1 MYEAKEIRL
10 LPDQKRSGAAVLV
23 GLERAARTTAARL
36 FFNVTL
42 MDSQCDNT
50 YGLKAFIDAMYPDST
65 AAETG
70 AHVLFGPSCEYCL
83 GEFKRNPMLALQYSR
98 FDCRRKWP
106 PVGGDFRRQ
115 TKGETCREAKKR

>member
-1 MYEAKEIRL
+1 MHTEIAKLSPNIEGGGDPSASIIQVSIILPDSPGMYEAKEIRL

-36 FFNVTL
+36 YFNVTL

-50 YGLKAFIDAMYPDST
+50 YGLKAFIDAMYPDSA

-83 GEFKRNPMLALQYSR
+83 GEFKGNPMFA
-98 FDCRRKWP
+98 
-106 PVGGDFRRQ
+106 
-115 TKGETCREAKKR
+115 

>member
-65 AAETG
+65 AATETG

-83 GEFKRNPMLALQYSR
+83 GEFKRNPTFALG
-98 FDCRRKWP
+98 RRKKEI
-106 PVGGDFRRQ
+106 Q
-115 TKGETCREAKKR
+115 TLAAW

>member
-65 AAETG
+65 ASAETG

-83 GEFKRNPMLALQYSR
+83 GEFKRNPMFALGK
-98 FDCRRKWP
+98 RK
-106 PVGGDFRRQ
+106 
-115 TKGETCREAKKR
+115 KKRS